1 MQTRTPFFLS
11 IAAGLLIGIGGS
23 VFLACENRYVGAV
36 LFSVALLSICY
47 QGLFLYTG
55 KIGYIAWQHDRQ
67 SITAV
72 VITLAGNLIGTLAA
86 GLSVG
91 VMKPAYVET
100 ARTLCEKK
108 LAMAPLQVLIAGV
121 FCGMLMYLAVEIY
134 KSKQTP
140 VGILFCVPV
149 FILSGFEHSIADL
162 FYFFTARIVNGEMAW
177 FLLLVVVGNSV
188 GGMLIPW
195 LKMAAGEKYG

>member
-108 LAMAPLQVLIAGV
+108 LTMAPLQVLIAGV

-195 LKMAAGEKYG
+195 LKMAAGEKHG

>member
-121 FCGMLMYLAVEIY
+121 FCGMLMYLAEEIY

-149 FILSGFEHSIADL
+149 FILAGFEHSIADL

-195 LKMAAGEKYG
+195 LKMAAGEKHG

>member
-100 ARTLCEKK
+100 ARMLCEKK

-195 LKMAAGEKYG
+195 LKMAAGEKHG

>member
-72 VITLAGNLIGTLAA
+72 VITLVGNLIGTLAA

-195 LKMAAGEKYG
+195 LKMAAGEKHG